1 MQTIEKLREKDKF
14 ERTSLKV
21 KEIDLLLK
29 DIDAKTKKALK
40 SLIDN
45 AVFMAVTLDQ
55 LQDKINRNG
64 TTETY
69 QNGATQYGIKQN
81 CDLASYNTMIKNFM
95 GIMKQ
100 LTDLL
105 PKQEA
110 KPKSDG
116 FDEFILRRDDV
127 D

>member
-69 QNGATQYGIKQN
+69 QNGATQYGIKQS
-81 CDLASYNTMIKNFM
+81 CDLISYNTMIKNFM

-100 LTDLL
+100 LTDLV

-116 FDEFILRRDDV
+116 FDEFVLMRDDV